1 MNMAEAYSTLY
12 RLQLDVGVLHPGVGY
27 ETFSVS
33 PSDIVS
39 ISIINNYDVAMY
51 PIIRIR
57 LYTDLSHLQILTS
70 EPDNARVN
78 LVFKGNVYKM
88 NKNDASDGNGSLQ
101 IVDGGK
107 NWDLCLKAYIENKNS
122 LTSKMD
128 NYDHGIKKDSSL
140 NENNKVP
147 ITLYAYDDATIN
159 FMKSQ
164 AQGIYKNMDI
174 TSIIQSITNVI
185 TKLDMDPI
193 QNQTKYDQ
201 VLLPN
206 ISARDTIMFFDKKYG
221 LYPKGGSMYCDYD
234 KLYITDTDVSN
245 GTNPIPIYVESY
257 KSASDSTGLR
267 KYSDIVPKYMFNTK
281 AANVSVL
288 TETDIEKVLNSYAI
302 DDINVNTL
310 VANRT
315 LLSKVYTEADIDT
328 YKRINEHKNIDVHV
342 NIKTPDTLHK
352 FINPYVSST
361 NAARITE
368 RVTRVDVSGV
378 GFDVFRINPRTR
390 FNLIFESPIRGMSI
404 NQLYRANTIVHT
416 FSNLSSDLFIAQTT
430 MHLCTN

>member
-1 MNMAEAYSTLY
+1 M
-12 RLQLDVGVLHPGVGY
+12 
-27 ETFSVS
+27 
-33 PSDIVS
+33 
-39 ISIINNYDVAMY
+39 
-51 PIIRIR
+51 
-57 LYTDLSHLQILTS
+57 
-70 EPDNARVN
+70 
-78 LVFKGNVYKM
+78 
-88 NKNDASDGNGSLQ
+88 
-101 IVDGGK
+101 
-107 NWDLCLKAYIENKNS
+107 
-122 LTSKMD
+122 
-128 NYDHGIKKDSSL
+128 
-140 NENNKVP
+140 
-147 ITLYAYDDATIN
+147 
-159 FMKSQ
+159 
-164 AQGIYKNMDI
+164 
-174 TSIIQSITNVI
+174 
-185 TKLDMDPI
+185 
-193 QNQTKYDQ
+193 
-201 VLLPN
+201 
-206 ISARDTIMFFDKKYG
+206 
-221 LYPKGGSMYCDYD
+221 
-234 KLYITDTDVSN
+234 SN

-257 KSASDSTGLR
+257 KNASDSTGLR

-310 VANRT
+310 VANRA
-315 LLSKVYTEADIDT
+315 LLSKIYTEADIDT

>member
-12 RLQLDVGVLHPGVGY
+12 RLNISIGGKGSNDWGFNVP
-27 ETFSVS
+27 TA
-33 PSDIVS
+33 DIVS
-39 ISIINNYDVAMY
+39 VSFIHNYDVAMY

-57 LYTDLSHLQILTS
+57 LYTDLSYLQMMTDD
-70 EPDNARVN
+70 PDNIHIALN
-78 LVFKGNVYKM
+78 FQGNVYKM

-101 IVDGGK
+101 IVDGSS
-107 NWDLCLKAYIENKNS
+107 NWCNSLKAYIENKNA
-122 LTSKMD
+122 LTSRMD
-128 NYDHGIKKDSSL
+128 NYDHGIKNDSSL

-147 ITLYAYDDATIN
+147 VTLYAYDATTVN
-159 FMKSQ
+159 YMKFQ

-174 TSIIQSITNVI
+174 TSIIESVTNVI
-185 TKLDMDPI
+185 SYLDMDPI

-206 ISARDTIMFFDKKYG
+206 ISVRDTIMFFDRKYG
-221 LYPKGGSMYCDYD
+221 LFPKGGSMYCDYD
-234 KLYITDTDVSN
+234 RLYITNTDVSN

-257 KSASDSTGLR
+257 KSNSDSSGLR
-267 KYSDIVPKYMFNTK
+267 KYSETVPKYMFNTK
-281 AANVSVL
+281 ANNVSVL

-310 VANRT
+310 VSHREY
-315 LLSKVYTEADIDT
+315 LSKIFTESEIDS
-328 YKRINEHKNIDVHV
+328 YKRIDENKNIDINV

-352 FINPYVSST
+352 FVSPYVSST

-416 FSNLSSDLFIAQTT
+416 FSNLSADLFVAQTT
-430 MHLCTN
+430 MHLCSN